1 MTKYLKLNILGA
13 TMRMYSLIN
22 LGVHAFVRGKYTIDT
37 IYHRVIWE
45 ILSYTN

>member
-1 MTKYLKLNILGA
+1 
-13 TMRMYSLIN
+13 MYGLIN
-22 LGVHAFVRGKYTIDT
+22 LGFHAFVRGKYTIDT